1 MLVEEEDQS
10 MNKALKQLLQVA
22 VEAREVQKKRIL
34 INQWADDDEEWYK

>member
-34 INQWADDDEEWYK
+34 INQWADDDEEWYE